1 MNKPRDADDILREE
15 GKDAL
20 LKVFDTAKCSKPIR
34 AANEPTGPDIY
45 TADSLRLQQFP
56 MLKRICGDIIVEGLT
71 LLAARPKSGKT
82 WLALDIGIAVDRGGY
97 CLGDIKCEPGDV
109 LFLALEDNKRRMKR
123 RLTKLLGSNETL
135 WPRFSCAHKWLR
147 ADQGGVGHIRDW
159 IAKVK
164 NPRLVVI
171 DVLARFRKAVTGKHS
186 YDADYEAIAEL
197 QKIASE
203 TGVAIL
209 VIHHT
214 RKGEADDPI
223 DAVSGTLG
231 LAAAADAVLVIDR
244 KKDGSAGLYG
254 RSRDVD
260 VIDKAMEFNRETCR
274 WTILGDA
281 ADVRR
286 SREQQEVLD
295 ALDAGQKAL
304 KDIATIVGKPVKAVF
319 KLLERMAK
327 KSDVIRTERGV
338 YRRAQTGS
346 VGNGESDGE
355 KRWWE

>member
-1 MNKPRDADDILREE
+1 MKPLDANDILRER
-15 GKDAL
+15 GSGGL
-20 LKVFDTAKCSKPIR
+20 RKVFDTAKRSKPIR
-34 AANEPTGPDIY
+34 AANKPTSPDIY
-45 TADSLRLQQFP
+45 TVDSLRLQQFP

-71 LLAARPKSGKT
+71 LLVARPKNGKT
-82 WLALDIGIAVDRGGY
+82 WLALDIAVAVDRGRY
-97 CLGDIKCEPGDV
+97 CLGDFKCEPGEV

-123 RLTKLLGSNETL
+123 RLSKLLGSNETL
-135 WPRFSCAHKWLR
+135 WPRFLCAHKWPR
-147 ADQGGVGHIRDW
+147 ADQGGLDHIRDW
-159 IAKVK
+159 IGRAK

-171 DVLARFRKAVTGKHS
+171 DVLARFRKVVSGKHS

-244 KKDGSAGLYG
+244 KSDGSVGLYG

-260 VIDKAMEFNRETCR
+260 VIDKSMEFNRETCR

-281 ADVRR
+281 ADVHR
-286 SREQQEVLD
+286 SREQQDVFD
-295 ALDAGQKAL
+295 ALDGSPKAL
-304 KDIATIVGKPVKAVF
+304 KEIATIVGKPVKAVF

-327 KSDVIRTERGV
+327 KGDVIRSERGI
-338 YRRAQTGS
+338 YQRAHMGTG
-346 VGNGESDGE
+346 GNGEIEG
-355 KRWWE
+355 KTPWWE